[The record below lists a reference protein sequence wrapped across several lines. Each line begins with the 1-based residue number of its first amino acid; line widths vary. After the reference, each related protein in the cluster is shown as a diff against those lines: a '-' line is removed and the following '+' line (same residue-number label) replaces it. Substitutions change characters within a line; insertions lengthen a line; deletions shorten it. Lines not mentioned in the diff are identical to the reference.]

1 MVESKNGADKA
12 AEPHM
17 GATAIKPETKE
28 GFAGFLEF
36 LYNKKNGTVLGRTG
50 KSWAL
55 ITLFYIVY
63 YSCLAAF
70 WAAMLTV
77 FMTTIEDDR
86 PKWQT
91 KESMIGDKPGI
102 GFRPSQSPES
112 VGSTVIY
119 LNNKWDGTIEG
130 TEKDDFNA
138 GYAYRLREFLKKY
151 DEKKS
156 EFAVACPTDEPD
168 QKLGE
173 ADNFCEFD
181 LATLG
186 ECKQYPYGYAADG
199 VGGNPS
205 PCIFL
210 KLNRIFGLQ
219 PEPYKKEDLPE
230 DTPKHISDIVDAQ
243 GGDNKPFVDCQGE
256 YPADIEA
263 LEGNMKYFPSDQ
275 SISMKFFPMKTKK
288 QNQNALVALKLNNLP
303 TGQLVQIIC
312 KVYYKGVKHEKKTK
326 SGLVQFQVFVNPKQ
340 E

>member
-1 MVESKNGADKA
+1 MAESKNGADKA

-17 GATAIKPETKE
+17 GATAIKPDTKE

-63 YSCLAAF
+63 YSCLAGF
-70 WAAMLTV
+70 WAAMLIV
-77 FMTTIEDDR
+77 FMTTIEEDR
-86 PKWQT
+86 PKWT
-91 KESMIGDKPGI
+91 TSESLIGDKPGI

-130 TEKDDFNA
+130 SEKDDFNA
-138 GYAYRLREFLKKY
+138 GYAYRLREFFKKY

-156 EFAVACPTDEPD
+156 TFAQACPGD
-168 QKLGE
+168 KLGSE
-173 ADNFCEFD
+173 QVDPGNFCEFD

-186 ECKQYPYGYAADG
+186 ECKDYPYGYKA
-199 VGGNPS
+199 VGGKPS

-210 KLNRIFGLQ
+210 KLNRIFGLK
-219 PEPYKKEDLPE
+219 PEPYTAE
-230 DTPKHISDIVDAQ
+230 DTLPDGTPDHIKAIVEAQ
-243 GGDNKPFVDCQGE
+243 GSNNKPFVDCQGE

-263 LEGNMKYFPSDQ
+263 LQGNMKYFPNDQ
-275 SISMKFFPMKTKK
+275 SISMKFFPMETKE

-326 SGLVQFQVFVNPKQ
+326 SGLVQFQVFVSPKQ